1 VGVSPDGSHDA
12 PTDVRLGD
20 PAGIG
25 SPQQI
30 WYYEDGMFRSD
41 SQPHMC
47 MGVPRWRESSSLYM
61 AQASHPISL
70 MGCNKDQA
78 AQRWLLGDDDR
89 VHSAVDFDL
98 CLTALPF
105 WQKRPRFTMT
115 LHRCTSDN
123 NLNNNEAVVAQHQR
137 FMLVGNGTAT
147 FLEPFVHSMHS
158 DYETHD
164 MVRLAFWT
172 KDDTATA
179 LDEDIVAVPMLEI
192 FNAEDVLHEEGQSSS
207 AEPAVSPIYKEAIS
221 SHSNVIKIPAWK
233 LFSSKNDNDDGPITL
248 VARLGT
254 VQSAEFT
261 IHHPEP
267 KKDSPTAA
275 AAAASK
281 TDPAPLGA
289 SSSPEFSL
297 SSRSSVSW
305 VTIVGIVV
313 GIAMLA
319 AFVAIL
325 VVRRVVASRKEKD
338 KESKTKTVL
347 PSHLSVDKPT
357 TTTTAAA
364 AGGGKDDED
373 ARTVVD
379 SDSVTGDI
387 AIL

>member
-1 VGVSPDGSHDA
+1 VGVAPDGSHEA
-12 PTDVRLGD
+12 PTDVRLGNPD
-20 PAGIG
+20 GIG
-25 SPQQI
+25 SPPQI
-30 WYYEDGMFRSD
+30 WYYEEGMFRSD
-41 SQPHMC
+41 SEPHLC
-47 MGVPRWRESSSLYM
+47 MGVPLWRESSSFYKT
-61 AQASHPISL
+61 QSSHPISL
-70 MGCNKDQA
+70 MGCNKDHA

-89 VHSAVDFDL
+89 VHSATNFDL

-105 WQKRPRFTMT
+105 WQKRPQFTMT

-123 NLNNNEAVVAQHQR
+123 NLNHQEAVVAQHQR

-158 DYETHD
+158 NYETHD
-164 MVRLAFWT
+164 IVRLAFWT

-179 LDEDIVAVPMLEI
+179 LDEDTVAVPMLEI
-192 FNAEDVLHEEGQSSS
+192 FKAEDVLHEDGQSGGS
-207 AEPAVSPIYKEAIS
+207 AEPVVSPIYKEAIS
-221 SHSNVIKIPAWK
+221 SHSNVIQIPAWK

-254 VQSAEFT
+254 AQSAEFT
-261 IHHPEP
+261 IQHPEP

-275 AAAASK
+275 GTAGSN
-281 TDPAPLGA
+281 TDSSLVSA
-289 SSSPEFSL
+289 SSSPSSSL
-297 SSRSSVSW
+297 SSPSSVSW
-305 VTIVGIVV
+305 ATIVGIVV
-313 GIAMLA
+313 GIAMMA

-325 VVRRVVASRKEKD
+325 VRRVVASRKEKD
-338 KESKTKTVL
+338 KESKTKAVL

-357 TTTTAAA
+357 TAAAA
-364 AGGGKDDED
+364 AGKDEDDED